1 MYERFTRKRRKKGEF
16 HGLVTEV
23 KLADEELFFKMFV
36 MTSTKLETLLSL
48 VFINLS
54 KPNARHEPIGPG
66 EQMSVKLQ
74 YICNITFSTITHSYR
89 MSDASVGKIFRE
101 TCTVLWKRLSERG
114 FIKQPYR
121 TAEWRNTALEYEKYS
136 NFLNC
141 AGAIDRKYVTIHCLA
156 RRGSMY
162 FNYKK
167 FHSIVLLDVLN
178 A

>member
-1 MYERFTRKRRKKGEF
+1 
-16 HGLVTEV
+16 
-23 KLADEELFFKMFV
+23 MFV

-74 YICNITFSTITHSYR
+74 YICNITFSTITQSYR

-114 FIKQPYR
+114 FIKQPYS
-121 TAEWRNTALEYEKYS
+121 TAEWRNTALEYE
-136 NFLNC
+136 
-141 AGAIDRKYVTIHCLA
+141 
-156 RRGSMY
+156 
-162 FNYKK
+162 
-167 FHSIVLLDVLN
+167 SIRTF
-178 A
+178 